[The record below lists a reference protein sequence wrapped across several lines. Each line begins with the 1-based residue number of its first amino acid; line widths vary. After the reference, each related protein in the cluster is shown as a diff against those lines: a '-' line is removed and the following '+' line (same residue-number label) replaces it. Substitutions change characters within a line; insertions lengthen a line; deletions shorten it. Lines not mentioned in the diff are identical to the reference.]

1 MKPIFII
8 LIFIGIA
15 DHLAAQ
21 TFNEW
26 FRQKQTQ
33 KKYLIQQIAALQE
46 YSGYVQ
52 KGYNIAKNGLGA
64 IGNIKKGDLNMHAGY
79 FSSLKSISPAVA
91 GYLRVADIVRL
102 QMEILLLHKKAT
114 RQIRQSSQF
123 TADEFKHVEH
133 VYRNLLAQGAA
144 VMEELIQVTT
154 AGRLEMKDDE
164 RIKQIDG
171 LYTQMQDVQG
181 FAQTFFSQA
190 QTLAI
195 QRQKEQHDIQ
205 SSRLIYGIK

>member
-1 MKPIFII
+1 MKPLFII
-8 LIFIGIA
+8 LILLGIA

-33 KKYLIQQIAALQE
+33 KKYLIQQIAALQV

-52 KGYNIAKNGLGA
+52 KGYNIAKNGLGT
-64 IGNIKKGDLNMHAGY
+64 IGSIRKGDLNMHTDY
-79 FSSLKSISPAVA
+79 FSSLKNISPAVT
-91 GYLRVADIVRL
+91 GYLKVADIARL
-102 QMEILLLHKKAT
+102 QMEILLIHKKAI

-123 TADEFKHVEH
+123 TADELKYVEQ
-133 VYRNLLAQGAA
+133 VYRNLLDQSTAIMDDLLQA
-144 VMEELIQVTT
+144 TT
-154 AGRLEMKDDE
+154 AGGLEMKDAE
-164 RIKQIDG
+164 RLRRIDG
-171 LYTQMQDVQG
+171 FYTEMQDVQG

-195 QRQKEQHDIQ
+195 QRQKEQHNIQ